1 MLFSVNSYKRGVI
14 VQMIGQ
20 LDTKN
25 AYQLAMH
32 SVGVQYTKDN
42 SKWHLMMWEEA
53 QRQMKVILPGQS
65 ILVAWEDPAIENEYV
80 LIVKST
86 NNGYFLNAAHHSK

>member
-1 MLFSVNSYKRGVI
+1 MLFSVNSYKRGVV
-14 VQMIGQ
+14 VQMIAQ
-20 LDTKN
+20 LNTKN
-25 AYQLAMH
+25 AYSLAMQL
-32 SVGVQYTKDN
+32 VRLQYTKDS

-53 QRQMKVILPGQS
+53 QRQMEAILPGQS

-86 NNGYFLNAAHHSK
+86 NNGCCLNA